1 MRIDRLLVGIV
12 CAGCA
17 SVAPA
22 SSSSDGGVGSD
33 AAGTDGAGPSGDA
46 GASEA
51 GTVTD
56 SAAGPVTCA
65 TPLAAACC
73 SAGASVCV
81 ADWNDQISCS
91 ASYGKPEAQ
100 CDGFQAVEI
109 GVDTITHLLF
119 SVATGE
125 IVALVDCLSET
136 SCWCSAGPA
145 VLAIDAG
152 CFTYWNTLA
161 SNTTIP
167 CFDAGDAAQEMFPC
181 DGGLPQPDDAQSD
194 APGN

>member
-1 MRIDRLLVGIV
+1 MRIGRLFVGVV

-22 SSSSDGGVGSD
+22 SSSFDGGGSD
-33 AAGTDGAGPSGDA
+33 AAGADGAGSSGDA

-51 GTVTD
+51 GTATD

-65 TPLAAACC
+65 SPLAAACC
-73 SAGASVCV
+73 SAGASVCF
-81 ADWNDQISCS
+81 ADWNDQISCG
-91 ASYGKPEAQ
+91 ASYGEPTAE
-100 CDGFQAVEI
+100 CDGYEASRI
-109 GVDTITHLLF
+109 GIDTITYLVF
-119 SVATGE
+119 SVVTGE
-125 IVALVDCLSET
+125 RVALVDCLSEN
-136 SCWCSAGPA
+136 SCWCAAGPA

-161 SNTTIP
+161 GNTTIP

-181 DGGLPQPDDAQSD
+181 DGGPPQLDDAHSD
-194 APGN
+194 ASGD